1 MQLEIDT
8 ERIIQGFHACTLPK
22 EEWTHLAHLI
32 VGLHTV
38 RHHGL
43 EESFAIMRHGIK
55 RYNLSVGGE
64 NSDHAG
70 YHETITIFF
79 CHVLDAFAKSRG
91 ETLKFDDLVAQ
102 IQHSK
107 LVEHPFMFQFYRRE
121 TLFSVKARRTWVE
134 PDQKPLTEIH
144 TLF

>member
-43 EESFAIMRHGIK
+43 AESFGLMRSGIK

-79 CHVLDAFAKSRG
+79 CHALDAFVQSKSG
-91 ETLKFDDLVAQ
+91 SLDFSDLVSQ
-102 IQHSK
+102 LQHSK
-107 LVEHPFMFQFYRRE
+107 LVEHPFMFKFYRRE
-121 TLFSVKARRTWVE
+121 TLFSVHARRHWVE
-134 PDQKPLTEIH
+134 PDQKPLAEISD
-144 TLF
+144 LF